1 MRARKI
7 FTKNFGFKLIKLLN
21 VIVKTDCE
29 TNGSSAALLI
39 YVKILMFER
48 KPTFSMA
55 RLREV
60 LRLANSSVRGV
71 SRGSSRSISRFF
83 SSAARLRNS

>member
-1 MRARKI
+1 
-7 FTKNFGFKLIKLLN
+7 
-21 VIVKTDCE
+21 
-29 TNGSSAALLI
+29 
-39 YVKILMFER
+39 MFER

-71 SRGSSRSISRFF
+71 RRGSSRSISRFF